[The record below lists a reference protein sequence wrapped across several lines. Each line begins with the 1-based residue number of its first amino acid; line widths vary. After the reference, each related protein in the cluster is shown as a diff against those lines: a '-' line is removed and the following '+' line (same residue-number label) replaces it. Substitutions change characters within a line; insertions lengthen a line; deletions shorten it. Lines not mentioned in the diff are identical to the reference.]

1 MSVYVDA
8 VWVNLAIFAV
18 GQLFAWRYAH
28 SGRFWVGAGVTVLLW
43 TSLDWWLVGRYLLA
57 YAPEQQ
63 ALPLAGL
70 QLTAAATAF
79 AFLWACVRRR
89 RGRHQRDAGHRQA
102 LACLLRGDHAGATE
116 AYRGLVWSDGW
127 DAAAWIGLGDAYRRS
142 GARGKAARSYRRA
155 GAVDVSGQLADVLDH
170 RGRLLEA
177 WTEPVGT
184 VPVAAEAAAA
194 PKGRAKARSAG

>member
-1 MSVYVDA
+1 MSVFVDA
-8 VWVNLAIFAV
+8 VWVNLAVFAV
-18 GQLFAWRYAH
+18 GQLFAWRYARG
-28 SGRFWVGAGVTVLLW
+28 GRFWVGAGVTVLLW
-43 TSLDWWLVGRYLLA
+43 ASLDWWLVGRYLLA

-70 QLTAAATAF
+70 QLTAAVTAC
-79 AFLWACVRRR
+79 AYLWACVRQR
-89 RGRHQRDAGHRQA
+89 RGRRQRDVGHRQA

-155 GAVDVSGQLADVLDH
+155 RAVDVSGQLADVLDH
-170 RGRLLEA
+170 RGRLLEVA
-177 WTEPVGT
+177 TGPLGT
-184 VPVAAEAAAA
+184 VQVAEAAVA
-194 PKGRAKARSAG
+194 PKGRATARSAG